1 MCLSFLGGEGGGV
14 ARVLCVLGRVQSKR
28 VLAMART
35 VAGAEGV
42 ADAIGVVA
50 LARMG
55 CALPIAGTCGLS
67 VAFSLGG
74 VGAGAGIASAL
85 VAVDGPSS

>member
-1 MCLSFLGGEGGGV
+1 VPRALRSTGWGNAG
-14 ARVLCVLGRVQSKR
+14 ALCSWRVQSKR
-28 VLAMART
+28 VLAMAHI

-55 CALPIAGTCGLS
+55 CALPIAATSGLS

-74 VGAGAGIASAL
+74 VGVGAGIASAL

>member
-1 MCLSFLGGEGGGV
+1 MLRFAGWGSAG
-14 ARVLCVLGRVQSKR
+14 ALCSWRVQSKR

-50 LARMG
+50 LAGMG
-55 CALPIAGTCGLS
+55 CALPIAAISGLS
-67 VAFSLGG
+67 VALSLGG

-85 VAVDGPSS
+85 VAVDESSS

>member
-1 MCLSFLGGEGGGV
+1 M
-14 ARVLCVLGRVQSKR
+14 RVLCVLGGCRVKR

-55 CALPIAGTCGLS
+55 CALPIAATSGLS

-85 VAVDGPSS
+85 VAVDRPSS

>member
-1 MCLSFLGGEGGGV
+1 M
-14 ARVLCVLGRVQSKR
+14 LCVLGGVQSKR
-28 VLAMART
+28 VLAMAHI

-42 ADAIGVVA
+42 ADAIGVVS

-55 CALPIAGTCGLS
+55 CALPIAATSGLS

-74 VGAGAGIASAL
+74 VGIASAL

>member
-1 MCLSFLGGEGGGV
+1 M
-14 ARVLCVLGRVQSKR
+14 LCVLGGCRVKR
-28 VLAMART
+28 VLAMAHI
-35 VAGAEGV
+35 VAGAEGA

-55 CALPIAGTCGLS
+55 CALPIAGTSGLR
-67 VAFSLGG
+67 VACSLGG

>member
-14 ARVLCVLGRVQSKR
+14 ARVLCVLGGVQSKR

-55 CALPIAGTCGLS
+55 CALPIAATSGLS

-74 VGAGAGIASAL
+74 VGIASAL